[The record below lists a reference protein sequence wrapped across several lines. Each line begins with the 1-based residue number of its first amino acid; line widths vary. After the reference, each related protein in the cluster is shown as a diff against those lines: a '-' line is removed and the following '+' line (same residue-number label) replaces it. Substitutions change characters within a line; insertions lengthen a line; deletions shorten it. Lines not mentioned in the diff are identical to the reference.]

1 MIDGKLQNK
10 PALQQIVIY
19 QVPFIVYAS
28 LIFVVSSFSKLPTPD
43 LGLTF
48 ADKIIHL
55 IEYGLFSLLA
65 LRGLLH
71 PPVRLS
77 PAIAYSLAIGIS
89 VIYAALDEYHQSFV
103 PGRNADVF
111 DVLADIFGA
120 ILALLVYYK
129 VKRRRNMS

>member
-1 MIDGKLQNK
+1 MIYGKEHSK
-10 PALQQIVIY
+10 SVLQQIVIY
-19 QVPFIVYAS
+19 QVPFVVYAS
-28 LIFVVSSFSKLPTPD
+28 LIFIVSSFSKLPTPD

-71 PPVRLS
+71 PPVCLS
-77 PAIAYSLAIGIS
+77 TAIAYSLAIGIT

-103 PGRNADVF
+103 PGRNADAF

-120 ILALLVYYK
+120 ILALLIYHI
-129 VKRRRNMS
+129 VKRRRDMS